1 MNTRQIKTFFSND
14 GILVAKVIN
23 YDLDD
28 DRFTI
33 EPIRRLT
40 RSINENTVKQVILFD
55 LEHNTVYRLSD
66 NLKIINTTGMGYGEF
81 YKITR
86 LCIRANN
93 SSKLNFDL
101 TKFLVQKDKNWYDF
115 DENYR
120 NQYDH
125 LFNTV
130 IDHIF

>member
-1 MNTRQIKTFFSND
+1 MNMQRIKTFFSND
-14 GILVAKVIN
+14 GILVAKVVN

-55 LEHNTVYRLSD
+55 LEHNNVYRLSD
-66 NLKIINTTGMGYGEF
+66 DLKIINTTGMGYGKF
-81 YKITR
+81 YKTTR

-93 SSKLNFDL
+93 SSKLDFDL
-101 TKFLVQKDKNWYDF
+101 TKFLVQKDKDWYDF

-120 NQYDH
+120 NQYNR
-125 LFNTV
+125 LFKTV
-130 IDHIF
+130 IDHVF

>member
-14 GILVAKVIN
+14 GILVAKLVK
-23 YDLDD
+23 YDLND

-55 LEHNTVYRLSD
+55 LEHNNVYRLSD
-66 NLKIINTTGMGYGEF
+66 DLKIINTTGTGYGKF
-81 YKITR
+81 YKTTR
-86 LCIRANN
+86 LCIRAND
-93 SSKLNFDL
+93 SSKLDFDL

-120 NQYDH
+120 NQYNR

>member
-14 GILVAKVIN
+14 GILVAKVVN

-28 DRFTI
+28 YRFTI

-40 RSINENTVKQVILFD
+40 RTINENTVKQVILFD
-55 LEHNTVYRLSD
+55 LEHNSVYRLSD
-66 NLKIINTTGMGYGEF
+66 DLKIINTTGMGYGEF
-81 YKITR
+81 YKTTR
-86 LCIRANN
+86 LCIRANK
-93 SSKLNFDL
+93 SSKLDFDL
-101 TKFLVQKDKNWYDF
+101 TKFLVQKDKKLYDF

-120 NQYDH
+120 NQYNR

>member
-14 GILVAKVIN
+14 GILVAKVVN

-55 LEHNTVYRLSD
+55 LEHNNVYRLSD
-66 NLKIINTTGMGYGEF
+66 DLKIINTTGMSYGEF
-81 YKITR
+81 YKTTR

-93 SSKLNFDL
+93 SSKLDFDL
-101 TKFLVQKDKNWYDF
+101 TKFLVHKDKDRYDF

-120 NQYDH
+120 NQYNH
-125 LFNTV
+125 LFNAV

>member
-1 MNTRQIKTFFSND
+1 MNTTKIKTFFSND
-14 GILVAKVIN
+14 GILVAKVVN
-23 YDLDD
+23 YNLDD
-28 DRFTI
+28 DIFTI

-66 NLKIINTTGMGYGEF
+66 DLKIINITGMGYGEF
-81 YKITR
+81 YKTTC
-86 LCIRANN
+86 LCIRAND

-120 NQYDH
+120 NQYNC
-125 LFNTV
+125 LFNVV

>member
-14 GILVAKVIN
+14 GILVAKVVN

-66 NLKIINTTGMGYGEF
+66 DIKIINTTGMDYGEF
-81 YKITR
+81 YKTTR

-101 TKFLVQKDKNWYDF
+101 TKFLVQKDKYWYDF

-120 NQYDH
+120 NQYNR
-125 LFNTV
+125 LFNVV
-130 IDHIF
+130 IDHIL

>member
-1 MNTRQIKTFFSND
+1 MRQIKTFFSND
-14 GILVAKVIN
+14 GILVAKVVN
-23 YDLDD
+23 YDFDD

-66 NLKIINTTGMGYGEF
+66 DLKIINTTGMGYGEF
-81 YKITR
+81 YKTTS

-93 SSKLNFDL
+93 LSKINHHL
-101 TKFLVQKDKNWYDF
+101 TKFLVQKNKDWYDF

-120 NQYDH
+120 YQYNL
-125 LFNTV
+125 LFKTV

>member
-1 MNTRQIKTFFSND
+1 MNTTKIKTFFSND
-14 GILVAKVIN
+14 GILIAKVVN

-66 NLKIINTTGMGYGEF
+66 DLKIINTTGMGYGEF
-81 YKITR
+81 YKTTR

-93 SSKLNFDL
+93 SSKLDFDL
-101 TKFLVQKDKNWYDF
+101 TKFFVQKDKNWYDF

-120 NQYDH
+120 NQYNR
-125 LFNTV
+125 LFNAV

>member
-14 GILVAKVIN
+14 GILVAKVVN
-23 YDLDD
+23 YDFDD

-33 EPIRRLT
+33 KPIRRLT

-55 LEHNTVYRLSD
+55 LEHKNVYSLSD
-66 NLKIINTTGMGYGEF
+66 DLKIINTNGIGHGEF
-81 YKITR
+81 YKTTR

-93 SSKLNFDL
+93 SNKLNYDL
-101 TKFLVQKDKNWYDF
+101 TRFLVQKDKDLYDF

-120 NQYDH
+120 NQYNH
-125 LFNTV
+125 LFKIV
-130 IDHIF
+130 IDRIF

>member
-14 GILVAKVIN
+14 GILVAKLVK
-23 YDLDD
+23 YDLND

-55 LEHNTVYRLSD
+55 LEHNNVYRLSD
-66 NLKIINTTGMGYGEF
+66 DLKIINTTGTGYGKF
-81 YKITR
+81 YKTTR
-86 LCIRANN
+86 LCIRAND
-93 SSKLNFDL
+93 SSKLDFDL

-120 NQYDH
+120 NQYNR

-130 IDHIF
+130 IYHIF

>member
-14 GILVAKVIN
+14 GILVAKVVN
-23 YDLDD
+23 YDFDD

-33 EPIRRLT
+33 KPIRRLT
-40 RSINENTVKQVILFD
+40 RSINENSVKQVILFD
-55 LEHNTVYRLSD
+55 LEHKNVYRLSD
-66 NLKIINTTGMGYGEF
+66 DLKIINTNGISHGEF
-81 YKITR
+81 YKTTR

-93 SSKLNFDL
+93 SSKLDFDL
-101 TKFLVQKDKNWYDF
+101 TKFLVQKDKDWYDF

-120 NQYDH
+120 NQYNR
-125 LFNTV
+125 LFNVV

>member
-1 MNTRQIKTFFSND
+1 MQRIKTFFSND
-14 GILVAKVIN
+14 VILVAKVVN

-55 LEHNTVYRLSD
+55 LEHNNVYRLSD
-66 NLKIINTTGMGYGEF
+66 DLKIINTTGMGYGKF
-81 YKITR
+81 YKTTR

-93 SSKLNFDL
+93 SSKLDFDL
-101 TKFLVQKDKNWYDF
+101 TKFLVQKDKDWYDF

-120 NQYDH
+120 NQYNR
-125 LFNTV
+125 LFKTV

>member
-14 GILVAKVIN
+14 GILVAKVVN

-66 NLKIINTTGMGYGEF
+66 DIKIINATGIGHGEF
-81 YKITR
+81 YKTTR

-101 TKFLVQKDKNWYDF
+101 TKFLVQKDKYWYDF

-120 NQYDH
+120 NQYNR
-125 LFNTV
+125 LFNVV
-130 IDHIF
+130 IDHIL

>member
-14 GILVAKVIN
+14 GILVAKVVN
-23 YDLDD
+23 YDFDD

-33 EPIRRLT
+33 KPIRRLT
-40 RSINENTVKQVILFD
+40 RSINENSVKQVILFD
-55 LEHNTVYRLSD
+55 LEHKNVYRLSD
-66 NLKIINTTGMGYGEF
+66 DLKIINTTGMGYGEF

-93 SSKLNFDL
+93 SSKLDFDL
-101 TKFLVQKDKNWYDF
+101 IKFLVQKDKDWYDF

-120 NQYDH
+120 NQYNR
-125 LFNTV
+125 LFNAV

>member
-14 GILVAKVIN
+14 GILVAKVVN

-66 NLKIINTTGMGYGEF
+66 DLKIINTTVMGYGEF
-81 YKITR
+81 YKTTR

-93 SSKLNFDL
+93 SSKLDFDL
-101 TKFLVQKDKNWYDF
+101 TKFLVQKDKDWYDF

-120 NQYDH
+120 NQYNR
-125 LFNTV
+125 LFNAV

>member
-1 MNTRQIKTFFSND
+1 MNTTKIKTFFSND
-14 GILVAKVIN
+14 GILVAKVVN

-28 DRFTI
+28 DIFTI

-66 NLKIINTTGMGYGEF
+66 DLKIINITGMGYGEF
-81 YKITR
+81 YKTTR
-86 LCIRANN
+86 LCIRAND

-120 NQYDH
+120 NQYNC
-125 LFNTV
+125 LFNAV

>member
-1 MNTRQIKTFFSND
+1 MNTTKIKTFFSND
-14 GILVAKVIN
+14 GILVAKVVN
-23 YDLDD
+23 YNLDD
-28 DRFTI
+28 DIFTI

-66 NLKIINTTGMGYGEF
+66 DLKIINIIGMGYGEF
-81 YKITR
+81 YKTTR
-86 LCIRANN
+86 LCIRAND

-120 NQYDH
+120 NQYNC
-125 LFNTV
+125 LFNAV

>member
-14 GILVAKVIN
+14 GILVAKVVN

-33 EPIRRLT
+33 EPIRKLT

-66 NLKIINTTGMGYGEF
+66 DLKIINTTGMGYGEF

-93 SSKLNFDL
+93 SSKLDFDL
-101 TKFLVQKDKNWYDF
+101 IKFLVQKDKDWYDF

-120 NQYDH
+120 NQYNR
-125 LFNTV
+125 LFNAV